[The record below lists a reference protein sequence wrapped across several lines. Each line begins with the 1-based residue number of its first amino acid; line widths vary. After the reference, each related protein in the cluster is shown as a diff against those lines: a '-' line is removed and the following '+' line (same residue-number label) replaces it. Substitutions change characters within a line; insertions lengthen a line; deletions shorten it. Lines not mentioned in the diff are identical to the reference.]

1 MQVAV
6 VADVIKDI
14 LLDSNIIAHKLLKTK
29 NRISPLAKHAM
40 SLSFGSLCVLM
51 GNSLMF
57 QCFDM
62 RLRKKGGKMP
72 EKSE

>member
-51 GNSLMF
+51 ANSLMF
-57 QCFDM
+57 
-62 RLRKKGGKMP
+62 
-72 EKSE
+72 